1 MSAID
6 WTPGPLL
13 RGMMDGGADVVM
25 RRVRDGVWR
34 VDIEHRGR
42 HGNAFVD
49 SAYHET
55 AQAAADAIEDM
66 LRVRGMGGA

>member
-13 RGMMDGGADVVM
+13 REMMDGGADVRM
-25 RRVRDGVWR
+25 RLLRFGVWR

-42 HGNAFVD
+42 HGNVFVD
-49 SAYHET
+49 SAIRET
-55 AQAAADAIEDM
+55 AQAAADAFEVV
-66 LRVRGMGGA
+66 LTKK

>member
-13 RGMMDGGADVVM
+13 RGMMDRGADVRM
-25 RRVRDGVWR
+25 RLLRFGVWR

-42 HGNAFVD
+42 HGNVFVE
-49 SAYHET
+49 SAIRET

>member
-13 RGMMDGGADVVM
+13 REMMDGGADVRM
-25 RRVRDGVWR
+25 RLLRFGVWR

-42 HGNAFVD
+42 HGNVFVD
-49 SAYHET
+49 SAIRET
-55 AQAAADAIEDM
+55 AQAAADAMEQG
-66 LRVRGMGGA
+66 LRERMGRER

>member
-13 RGMMDGGADVVM
+13 RGMMDRGADAHMTYMGGAYHLTLSQ
-25 RRVRDGVWR
+25 G
-34 VDIEHRGR
+34 EHRASR
-42 HGNAFVD
+42 IR
-49 SAYHET
+49 ET